1 MLNSLILIIQYP
13 LTCGDTDG
21 AADSSQEPRTTN
33 IIIYQVQLDSDGL
46 DGGEG
51 GGGGGACVA
60 LGAGALTDLQVVT
73 QRCVDIIIVEC
84 TVTHSF
90 TQTQPVR

>member
-1 MLNSLILIIQYP
+1 MINTVFIILIIQSR
-13 LTCGDTDG
+13 LTCGDTDW
-21 AADSSQEPRTTN
+21 AADCSQEPSATN
-33 IIIYQVQLDSDGL
+33 IIIYQAKLDSDGL
-46 DGGEG
+46 GGGEG

-90 TQTQPVR
+90 T